1 MEKNHCSTG
10 ILLDNAVMTAGNQPY
25 WRRIQDYLR
34 VLKDIS
40 PRIREAA
47 AQGELDVMTD
57 LVSQRQLII
66 NHWAKLPLP
75 RDVPLAPPEMEDDL
89 RELLTKG
96 NNLINHLTV
105 WRTAVFERL
114 KSLDKGQRLLSIYKR
129 GGMKQPR
136 FLDLQQ

>member
-1 MEKNHCSTG
+1 
-10 ILLDNAVMTAGNQPY
+10 MTAGNQPY

-40 PRIREAA
+40 RRLGEAA
-47 AQGELDVMTD
+47 AQGELEIMND

-75 RDVPLAPPEMEDDL
+75 RDVLLAPPEIEDDF

-96 NNLINHLTV
+96 KNLINHLTV
-105 WRTAVFERL
+105 WRTAVLERL
-114 KSLDKGQRLLSIYKR
+114 KSLDQGQRLLNTYKN
-129 GGMKQPR
+129 GGTKQPR
-136 FLDLQQ
+136 FLNLQH